1 MRRRCQF
8 NKSLTII
15 CHAVDI
21 FNLENRFLAILKT
34 RGWEKRIERKTEA
47 EIDRLRKKERER
59 ERITEQRGKKRKI
72 TTKMRK
78 KEEKWDDY
86 LKTDYLKTN
95 DERTDGQK
103 FSTELAPKKVFSD
116 YILQ

>member
-1 MRRRCQF
+1 MRRRFQV

-78 KEEKWDDY
+78 TEEKWD
-86 LKTDYLKTN
+86 DYLKTN

-103 FSTELAPKKVFSD
+103 FSTEFAPKKVFSD